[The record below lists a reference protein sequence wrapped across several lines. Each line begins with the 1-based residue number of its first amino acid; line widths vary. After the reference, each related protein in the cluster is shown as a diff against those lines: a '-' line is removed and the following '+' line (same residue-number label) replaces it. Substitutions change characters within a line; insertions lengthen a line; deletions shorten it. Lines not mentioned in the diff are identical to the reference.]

1 MADPGFPRGGGANS
15 PGGAPTYDFAKF
27 SQKLHEIERIWAPR
41 GGRASPAPP
50 LRSATGYG
58 HFRVPSQ
65 KFIWGSTSLIDSH
78 DHICH
83 KPPGGEF
90 PIPTQREK
98 RPVQSKIGSLQN
110 IHHLPVVTDKK
121 VFLSVTTRQQS
132 YRKVMFSVVCISL
145 SVYRRRVLC
154 DHYP

>member
-1 MADPGFPRGGGANS
+1 MTHA
-15 PGGAPTYDFAKF
+15 
-27 SQKLHEIERIWAPR
+27 EI
-41 GGRASPAPP
+41 
-50 LRSATGYG
+50 LRFLIRYG

-65 KFIWGSTSLIDSH
+65 KFIWGSTSLIGSH

-90 PIPTQREK
+90 PIPTHREK

-154 DHYP
+154 DHYPWCVGPQSTGTPFPSHISSPVPYRHVQPCLAWTTLCIGPHLPL